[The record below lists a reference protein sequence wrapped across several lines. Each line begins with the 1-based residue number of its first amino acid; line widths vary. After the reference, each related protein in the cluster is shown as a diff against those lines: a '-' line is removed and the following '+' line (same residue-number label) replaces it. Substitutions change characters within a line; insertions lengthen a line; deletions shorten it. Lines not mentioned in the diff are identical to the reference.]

1 MADPEPK
8 LRVIDETTEEPA
20 EMVRL
25 GAGGVSVET
34 VERLPGRKE
43 KVAPARLEGEA
54 RENFDGR
61 SVEPGVEA
69 ILDQPG
75 VAESVEQPWGV
86 SDSRLVGLPY
96 GWFVLILMALVAA
109 GVWSLRA
116 MRYGEIKVEIDHGAI
131 REQVAKDVDATQE
144 ATQLV
149 ERVEE
154 VVAAYLRAE
163 TIETILPWVRHPERV
178 RPMIEEAWKIEPKQR
193 LKYERMTLFQ
203 PANMERKAFWVVRAE
218 VEEGEMQSLLIE
230 QTGESEV
237 KVDWETHVWRQPMPW
252 NEYFA
257 NRPDSGALDFRV
269 WAVPDQFFNHEFS
282 DARRWKCFRL
292 TAKGSE
298 EHLFGYALAGSEE
311 CQEMETL
318 CQSAAG
324 QKASLLLRLRIQE
337 GSVSPRGVVI
347 ERVVAPR
354 WAIVD
359 DPGEDAP

>member
-1 MADPEPK
+1 
-8 LRVIDETTEEPA
+8 
-20 EMVRL
+20 
-25 GAGGVSVET
+25 
-34 VERLPGRKE
+34 
-43 KVAPARLEGEA
+43 
-54 RENFDGR
+54 
-61 SVEPGVEA
+61 
-69 ILDQPG
+69 
-75 VAESVEQPWGV
+75 
-86 SDSRLVGLPY
+86 
-96 GWFVLILMALVAA
+96 VLILMVLVAA

-116 MRYGEIKVEIDHGAI
+116 MRYGEIQVEIDHGAI
-131 REQVAKDVDATQE
+131 REQVAKDMDATQQ

-149 ERVEE
+149 DRVEE

-203 PANMERKAFWVVRAE
+203 PANMGQRAFWVVRAE
-218 VEEGEMQSLLIE
+218 VEDGQIQNLLIE

-237 KVDWETHVWRQPMPW
+237 KVDWETHVCRQPMPW
-252 NEYFA
+252 DEYFA
-257 NRPDSGALDFRV
+257 KRPQGSSLDFRV
-269 WAVPDQFFNHEFS
+269 WAEPDQLFNHEFS

-298 EHLFGYALAGSEE
+298 EHLFGYALAGSEA

-324 QKASLLLRLRIQE
+324 KKASILVRLRIPE

-354 WAIVD
+354 WVIL
-359 DPGEDAP
+359 DAPVADAP